1 MNRTKDRTNP
11 GDPIGAEGHQPDQ
24 LLIEPSAA
32 AQRLSISPRKLW
44 ELTKRDAIPS
54 KRIDRSVR
62 YSPRDLEEWIDAGC
76 PTEPGAAKRLKT
88 RHRRWSPT

>member
-1 MNRTKDRTNP
+1 MC
-11 GDPIGAEGHQPDQ
+11 GAEEQANSGDAIRVQDDQSDQ
-24 LLIEPSAA
+24 LLVEPAVAA
-32 AQRLSISPRKLW
+32 KRLSISPRKLW

-62 YSPRDLEEWIDAGC
+62 YSPRDLEEWVNAGC

-88 RHRRWSPT
+88 RHRRWIPS